1 MADVLQRFDPAEPQ
15 GITLTLHGK
24 MYALPWV
31 VAKRWDSVEP
41 WIREFHARE
50 TKRQTQSTETGLT
63 DPSLRELGSY
73 DLVLDTSGDQKV
85 SGAIVHPEFWEH
97 SVLPGSK
104 VMVHLWKSTSPL
116 ETKEATESEHH
127 LSHDPALEPPLTHP
141 QDVHP
146 TAATGRWHCFSHPVD
161 HNGNL
166 LSSSIATPI
175 PWAFRGAQD
184 PRMPEPSLDCSLHW
198 KEPVETTSVELQ
210 RIDVQ
215 GSYIDKFQFEIK
227 LIEPFGYGK
236 EQANLPTSLAGSRSD
251 SKTSWSWL
259 HVRQEFPNFESFKT
273 LALASPNLSKSGNL
287 RKATQNLL
295 ATVEQRLGHPTVQP
309 GYIQPGTV
317 LRFDGTEKNDEQDGS
332 GAHVIFVCLPLL
344 YRAESQTQFQSS
356 EPKFS
361 DSGANRKQERS
372 SMQKFGDSPSQSGP
386 RIGTSQLWALIV
398 GQDALLTCGNVE
410 RESLFQ
416 SHNILNVSH
425 SVVFGKNR
433 NGNNFTLPLGNYET
447 LWHLERTLQREFGS
461 ADALIAESEL
471 ERWLNMFTSTQK
483 SLLQVSLVDI
493 EQSSLIIDS
502 DEVQPLEKTSVFSLR
517 HSFGGI
523 DCELAKSRV
532 PPILSWNIKPRVIGR
547 VKEGDGNTAEET
559 RSILLSRSSTIK
571 PSAPI
576 NEFAETLRGEVSKIS
591 VPVLSNGVGEDN
603 TREGMAHT
611 KETPRQQRF
620 LDAQKTILDRLHCQ
634 NQQKL
639 SQCISEL
646 QKAFHYLISPG
657 NHERCELKVVL
668 WEAIELW
675 ILEFRKVS
683 ESAKIP
689 QGEVAY
695 MGRKNSAKWLRWI
708 DLKEQTHISQHTIQ
722 PLEDSARFKDLTS
735 ALEVLKMQQ
744 GPSQFPPLLLED
756 LVWYVT
762 DTQWAKLHDTCARY
776 DRLFSAALA
785 VIRSFAS
792 SCKRIYHGVA
802 LHSGVKGDVYGL
814 TPAFVEN
821 VRVIENFFSRLST
834 DAQRITEHYFK
845 VKVAGDLDDYLE
857 TRVQGLF
864 IFANAIQNEV
874 LRAEADIR
882 CLLPPQGPFK
892 TVMPLGDIGPHG
904 VFTWATRSLLYSHS
918 EWLPL
923 IKSPGVFRPDEAVP
937 IDLFDAIAKG
947 LKDKAIKEPQR
958 KLIREIN
965 QFQEE
970 LTFLQETCT
979 TLRHTLENYS
989 KVLDPNSYQVANER
1003 RKAQYQL
1010 EREAIRMTIDKI
1022 ERKESRFKKLA
1033 KDCDVSVS
1041 KARMGIEIRD
1051 EDHGKAIFV
1060 FTVVTTIFLPLSF
1073 ITSYFGMNFADVR
1086 DTAWN
1091 QDMYWA
1097 IAGPTTLAVGATVL
1111 IISYS
1116 TDELKNLFKFLWSS
1130 RFWRLNERLGRK
1142 SGNTI
1147 PPGGLTDGTS
1157 IPGTKPAIVAA
1168 KRLVSGTIH
1177 VIMRAR
1183 GRPQVS
1189 TKAAEV

>member
-31 VAKRWDSVEP
+31 VAKRWD
-41 WIREFHARE
+41 
-50 TKRQTQSTETGLT
+50 
-63 DPSLRELGSY
+63 
-73 DLVLDTSGDQKV
+73 
-85 SGAIVHPEFWEH
+85 
-97 SVLPGSK
+97 
-104 VMVHLWKSTSPL
+104 
-116 ETKEATESEHH
+116 
-127 LSHDPALEPPLTHP
+127 
-141 QDVHP
+141 
-146 TAATGRWHCFSHPVD
+146 
-161 HNGNL
+161 
-166 LSSSIATPI
+166 
-175 PWAFRGAQD
+175 
-184 PRMPEPSLDCSLHW
+184 
-198 KEPVETTSVELQ
+198 
-210 RIDVQ
+210 

-236 EQANLPTSLAGSRSD
+236 EQANLQDFMELAMLNEAQS
-251 SKTSWSWL
+251 
-259 HVRQEFPNFESFKT
+259 HVRQEFPNFESFKSKDWDILPCNPDT
-273 LALASPNLSKSGNL
+273 FNPEQSFVLTGQRKMTSKMVQELTSFSFWSKS
-287 RKATQNLL
+287 KAGALEHAKVWGQSISIWTQDRNKS
-295 ATVEQRLGHPTVQP
+295 AMGV
-309 GYIQPGTV
+309 
-317 LRFDGTEKNDEQDGS
+317 
-332 GAHVIFVCLPLL
+332 
-344 YRAESQTQFQSS
+344 
-356 EPKFS
+356 
-361 DSGANRKQERS
+361 DSG
-372 SMQKFGDSPSQSGP
+372 
-386 RIGTSQLWALIV
+386 T
-398 GQDALLTCGNVE
+398 
-410 RESLFQ
+410 
-416 SHNILNVSH
+416 

-591 VPVLSNGVGEDN
+591 PSLKD
-603 TREGMAHT
+603 
-611 KETPRQQRF
+611 
-620 LDAQKTILDRLHCQ
+620 
-634 NQQKL
+634 
-639 SQCISEL
+639 SQ
-646 QKAFHYLISPG
+646 
-657 NHERCELKVVL
+657 
-668 WEAIELW
+668 
-675 ILEFRKVS
+675 EFRKVS

-756 LVWYVT
+756 LV
-762 DTQWAKLHDTCARY
+762 C
-776 DRLFSAALA
+776 
-785 VIRSFAS
+785 
-792 SCKRIYHGVA
+792 
-802 LHSGVKGDVYGL
+802 GVKGDVYGL